1 MTSFT
6 LSAMP
11 IVFFAGLVAPLADN
25 NWVSHQTFCDQT
37 EDLLAEFEDQIGAAT
52 DARLEDGLRA

>member
-11 IVFFAGLVAPLADN
+11 IVFFAGLVAPLADKDDDYEACAGG
-25 NWVSHQTFCDQT
+25 Q
-37 EDLLAEFEDQIGAAT
+37 
-52 DARLEDGLRA
+52 